1 MIDWAQTLPHPLLAA
16 RASRGGAPAIVAD
29 DGEWTYERLV
39 QAVRARA
46 AGLQALGVRRD
57 QRIAWTLRQL
67 GDDLVTLH
75 AIGWLGAC
83 AAPIARD
90 SRDPE
95 RDAEHLGADHF
106 LTSAPDGEP
115 EDAPPAS
122 PWPLSQPRWVVAT
135 SGTTGT
141 PKVIELTTGQL
152 VFSAMGSAM
161 RLGHLPG
168 DRWLGVLPL
177 HHVGGL
183 SIVMRCLL
191 SASTVELHARFEVER
206 VVEALCS
213 GRVTQISLVPTMLD
227 RIVPRLPQRGA
238 SDRLRVVLV
247 GGAKPSRAL
256 LEAALAKGLPVAAT
270 WGMSE
275 TASQAATLEP
285 GVAPTSAP
293 PLPFLEVLCEAD
305 RLVVRGPAA
314 AGTVLTNDRGAVDGL
329 GRVRVDGRVDQTI
342 ISGGE
347 NIDPEAIAAVLR
359 QHPDVLRAY
368 VVGVPDSVYGE
379 RPAAALIAGGD
390 RQPSA
395 QELRAFCRESLP
407 RYMVPDR
414 ILWLS
419 AEPVNALG
427 KIRFA
432 DLKEWLRRVERSEDD
447 GEP

>member
-1 MIDWAQTLPHPLLAA
+1 
-16 RASRGGAPAIVAD
+16 
-29 DGEWTYERLV
+29 
-39 QAVRARA
+39 
-46 AGLQALGVRRD
+46 
-57 QRIAWTLRQL
+57 
-67 GDDLVTLH
+67 
-75 AIGWLGAC
+75 
-83 AAPIARD
+83 
-90 SRDPE
+90 
-95 RDAEHLGADHF
+95 
-106 LTSAPDGEP
+106 
-115 EDAPPAS
+115 
-122 PWPLSQPRWVVAT
+122 
-135 SGTTGT
+135 
-141 PKVIELTTGQL
+141 
-152 VFSAMGSAM
+152 
-161 RLGHLPG
+161 
-168 DRWLGVLPL
+168 
-177 HHVGGL
+177 
-183 SIVMRCLL
+183 
-191 SASTVELHARFEVER
+191 
-206 VVEALCS
+206 
-213 GRVTQISLVPTMLD
+213 
-227 RIVPRLPQRGA
+227 
-238 SDRLRVVLV
+238 
-247 GGAKPSRAL
+247 
-256 LEAALAKGLPVAAT
+256 
-270 WGMSE
+270 MSE

-314 AGTVLTNDRGAVDGL
+314 GGTVLTNDRGAVDGL
-329 GRVRVDGRVDQTI
+329 GRVRVDGRLDQTI